1 MTQALFSH
9 RKHWAARFGTAPF
22 LPMSRAEMAALGWD
36 ACDIILVTGDAY
48 IDHPSFGMALVGR
61 LLEAQGYRVGIISQP
76 DWHSAEAFRAL
87 GQPTLYFGVTAGNMD
102 SMVNRYTS
110 DRKIRSDDAY
120 TPNAEPNKRPDRAVT
135 VYAQRCREAYP
146 GTPIIIGSIE
156 ASLRRIAH
164 YDYWSDTVR
173 RSVLPDSKADL
184 LIFGNAERALLEV
197 SHRLAKGEKI
207 GDIRDVRG
215 TGFMV
220 THDWKPAENWLE
232 VMSTELDTP
241 GAIDAHV
248 DPYAMTPDGPT
259 AQTPEGADTIKT
271 APVRIVPKAERLA
284 AKQAVRERTV
294 IRLPD
299 YDQVKNNPTLYA
311 HASRVF
317 HLESNPGNARALR
330 QAHGE
335 RDVWLNPP
343 PIPLTTPE
351 MDAIYD
357 LPYARAP
364 HPSYGDAKIPAWE
377 MIRFSVN
384 IMRGC
389 FGGCTFCSIT
399 EHEGRIIQSRSED
412 SVIREI
418 EAIRDKTPGFTG
430 VISDLGGPTANMYR
444 MACKSKKIESACR
457 RLSCVFPDI
466 CDNLNTDHT
475 PLIHMYRRARALPGI
490 KKILISSGLRYDLA
504 VRSPE
509 YVKEL
514 VQHHVGGYLKIAPEH
529 TEAGPLSKMMKP
541 GMGAYDRFKEM
552 FESASK
558 AVGKK
563 QYLIPYFIA
572 AHPGT
577 TDEDMLNLALWLKK
591 HDFRL
596 DQVQTFLP
604 TPMALATAMYHTE
617 KNPLKKVLG
626 GKAEAVPV
634 VKQGRVRRLHKAFL
648 RYHDPDNW
656 PLLRDALKEMG
667 REDLIGNSKKH
678 LIPSYQ
684 PAGTGRQPEGARTPR
699 AEVGRSKPGASRPH
713 ASRAGAGKTAA
724 TKAGSGKSATDK
736 PAPAKPTAGKP
747 AASPSRPAKPAPAK
761 RGSDK
766 PASGKPAPTSRGR
779 PPQVPKHPL
788 SQRRGGGKSR

>member
-1 MTQALFSH
+1 MTQTLFSH
-9 RKHWAARFGTAPF
+9 RKHWAARLGTAPF

-36 ACDIILVTGDAY
+36 ACDVILVTGDAY

-76 DWHSAEAFRAL
+76 DWQSADAFRVL

-120 TPNAEPNKRPDRAVT
+120 TPNAAPDKRPDRAVT

-146 GTPIIIGSIE
+146 GTPVIIGSIE

-184 LIFGNAERALLEV
+184 LIFGNAERALLDV
-197 SHRLAKGEKI
+197 THRLAKGEKI
-207 GDIRDVRG
+207 SDIRDVRG

-220 THDWKPAENWLE
+220 AHDWKPADNWIE

-259 AQTPEGADTIKT
+259 AQTPEGTALIKT
-271 APVRIVPKAERLA
+271 APIRIVPKAERLA
-284 AKQAVRERTV
+284 ARQEVRARTV

-299 YDQVKNNPTLYA
+299 YDQVKNNPSFYA

-317 HLESNPGNARALR
+317 HIESNPGNARAMR

-351 MDAIYD
+351 MDAVYD

-412 SVIREI
+412 SVIKEI

-444 MACKSKKIESACR
+444 MACKSEKIEKACR

-552 FESASK
+552 FEAASK

-626 GKAEAVPV
+626 GKAEAVSV
-634 VKQGRVRRLHKAFL
+634 VKQGRTRRLHKAFL
-648 RYHDPDNW
+648 RYHDADNW
-656 PLLRDALKEMG
+656 PLLREALKEMG

-684 PAGTGRQPEGARTPR
+684 PAGTGKQPEGTRTPR
-699 AEVGRSKPGASRPH
+699 VERE
-713 ASRAGAGKTAA
+713 RA
-724 TKAGSGKSATDK
+724 
-736 PAPAKPTAGKP
+736 
-747 AASPSRPAKPAPAK
+747 
-761 RGSDK
+761 K
-766 PASGKPAPTSRGR
+766 PASGKPGSAKPRAVKPGTGKPAPAKAGAAKPTSGKPAPASRGR

-788 SQRRGGGKSR
+788 SQRRGGGKAR